1 MAVTIS
7 ICVPTYNGARYLKPC
22 LDSALAQ
29 TFADFE
35 LLVVDDGSTDSTP
48 DLARQYVGGDPRISI
63 RRNER
68 NLGLVA
74 NWNRCVDLAGGER
87 GKFRLQDDLMEPSC
101 PGRLLAPAPG

>member
-1 MAVTIS
+1 VPVTVG
-7 ICVPTYNGARYLKPC
+7 ICIPTYNGARYLKHC

-35 LLVVDDGSTDSTP
+35 LLVIDDCSTDSTL
-48 DLARQYVGGDPRISI
+48 DLVRQYAGSDPRISV

-74 NWNRCVDLAGGER
+74 SG
-87 GKFRLQDDLMEPSC
+87 
-101 PGRLLAPAPG
+101 